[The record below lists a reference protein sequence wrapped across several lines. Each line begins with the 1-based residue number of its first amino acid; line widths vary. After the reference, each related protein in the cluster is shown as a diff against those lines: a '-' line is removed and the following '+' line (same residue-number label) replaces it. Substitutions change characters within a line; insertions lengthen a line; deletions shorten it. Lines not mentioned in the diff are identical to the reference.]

1 MDVRRYLHEMLD
13 YMGYRLDHGCT
24 KEEMDAFAKMLE
36 QHMELY
42 GEAKDFAEFFGVSEK
57 NARATISRR
66 LIDKPKRRVY
76 YPFHKLL
83 KVVPESWLARR
94 EAQRLGKDRPKQGNE
109 EVNSQ

>member
-1 MDVRRYLHEMLD
+1 MDAKRYLHEILD

-24 KEEMDAFAKMLE
+24 NEEINSLAKTLS

-42 GEAKDFAEFFGVSEK
+42 GEAKDFADYFGVSET
-57 NARATISRR
+57 NIRATISRR

-76 YPFHKLL
+76 YPFHKFL
-83 KVVPESWLARR
+83 KVVPEKWLAKR
-94 EAQRLGKDRPKQGNE
+94 EARRLGKDRPTQGNE